1 MLRFM
6 LFSLLL
12 VTASQSAIAQ
22 TACPA
27 GVAPGS
33 PQCGP
38 DSGTSRAEPAPPRPT
53 GEWIKTWGAVAG
65 SDATGES
72 GAVVGKLTEEEAR
85 SAAIYQCALGGAT
98 DCKVDL
104 AYKNQCVALVS
115 SEINSVSQGSAT
127 KQRAIDLAMS
137 RCAKKSGGRE
147 CKVMYTACSDP
158 IFRKY

>member
-1 MLRFM
+1 MDIKVYLV
-6 LFSLLL
+6 SLLL
-12 VTASQSAIAQ
+12 LLFGLQAGAQ
-22 TACPA
+22 TRCPMGVQA
-27 GVAPGS
+27 GSIQCIPDD
-33 PQCGP
+33 PQTGQ
-38 DSGTSRAEPAPPRPT
+38 SAPPRMT

-72 GAVVGKLTEEEAR
+72 GVVVGKLTEEEAK
-85 SAAIYQCALGGAT
+85 SAAIHQCALGGAT

-115 SEINSVSQGSAT
+115 SEVNSVSQSSAT